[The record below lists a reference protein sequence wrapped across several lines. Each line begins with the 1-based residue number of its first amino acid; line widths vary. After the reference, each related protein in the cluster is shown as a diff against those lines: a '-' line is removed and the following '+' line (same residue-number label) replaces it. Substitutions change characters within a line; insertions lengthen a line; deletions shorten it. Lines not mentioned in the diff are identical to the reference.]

1 MRYKTCRFNDLQKT
15 KSFARVDVKFTK
27 SFLNDALV
35 IGVYANDL
43 FKTDKEQWTMY
54 GSHTV
59 MKKDCYGYERCV
71 GMSLS
76 YNFNTAKSKYKGT
89 GAGNGEK
96 SRL

>member
-1 MRYKTCRFNDLQKT
+1 MFSQKKHEYFFISGVIVSIRVET
-15 KSFARVDVKFTK
+15 KR
-27 SFLNDALV
+27 N
-35 IGVYANDL
+35 G
-43 FKTDKEQWTMY
+43 QMY